1 MSKLTPLFQT
11 STKSTRTYTRH
22 SPDCCETIV
31 SQHNRVSRVKLRH
44 ADRHTILFI
53 GTAHEHV
60 PLLPTRAVETCNCAK
75 CLMCHVLPVSTGTN
89 IVS

>member
-31 SQHNRVSRVKLRH
+31 SQHNRVSRVKTPARRSSYYFIYRLSPWTRSTAANRCCANVQLR
-44 ADRHTILFI
+44 
-53 GTAHEHV
+53 
-60 PLLPTRAVETCNCAK
+60 
-75 CLMCHVLPVSTGTN
+75 
-89 IVS
+89 